1 MQIVENY
8 PVTIF
13 RNDTE
18 KGVFYSVGLSK
29 KDINGNYVNG
39 YKNVRFKKG
48 VEVANKTKIYIKKAF
63 LDFYQKEDRTI
74 DYIFI
79 TDFVT
84 LEEVQQQAREAVSP
98 YSKEDYELR
107 DKILEEK
114 VMNGIITESEAEY
127 EKAKQAWHRD
137 EISRNEF
144 DEITDDLPF

>member
-29 KDINGNYVNG
+29 KDVNGNYVNG

-63 LDFYQKEDRTI
+63 LDFYQKENR
-74 DYIFI
+74 
-79 TDFVT
+79 
-84 LEEVQQQAREAVSP
+84 
-98 YSKEDYELR
+98 
-107 DKILEEK
+107 
-114 VMNGIITESEAEY
+114 
-127 EKAKQAWHRD
+127 
-137 EISRNEF
+137 
-144 DEITDDLPF
+144 

>member
-63 LDFYQKEDRTI
+63 LDFYQKENRTI

-84 LEEVQQQAREAVSP
+84 LEEAQQQARKEVVP
-98 YSKEDYELR
+98 YKEHEQIYNPYE
-107 DKILEEK
+107 DMEQIFK
-114 VMNGIITESEAEY
+114 SD
-127 EKAKQAWHRD
+127 D
-137 EISRNEF
+137 E
-144 DEITDDLPF
+144 LPF